1 MLALATT
8 SAVVIVVLTPKT
20 AIFAI
25 NSANV
30 IVVPKATG
38 KRTDMITI
46 ANERSSVSG
55 INIGR

>member
-30 IVVPKATG
+30 IVVPIATG